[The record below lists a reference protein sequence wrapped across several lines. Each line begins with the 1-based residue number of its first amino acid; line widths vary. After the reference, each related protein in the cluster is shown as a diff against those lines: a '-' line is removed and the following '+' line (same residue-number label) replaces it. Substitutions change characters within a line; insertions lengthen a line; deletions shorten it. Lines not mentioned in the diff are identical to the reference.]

1 MSMLD
6 TVRANR
12 EAVMRIAEANK
23 ISKVLVFGSCARK
36 EDGPDSDIDF
46 LVTFKDGASLLN
58 QVHMR
63 NDLQELFGVQVDVVS
78 SRGLSPLIGPQ
89 ILAEAVPV

>member
-12 EAVMRIAEANK
+12 EAVMRIVEANK

-36 EDGPDSDIDF
+36 EDGPDCDIDF
-46 LVTFKDGASLLN
+46 LVMFKDGASLLN

-63 NDLQELFGVQVDVVS
+63 NALQDLFGVRVDVVS
-78 SRGLSPLIGPQ
+78 SRGLSPIIGPQ
-89 ILAEAVPV
+89 IMAEAVPV